1 MLVSRRSEWDTCS
14 FIQVR
19 CGEDTSS
26 SPKRFWNGCDGP
38 QGVCTR
44 GCGVVVSFSS
54 DWNSRSVVQVCVVA
68 GLLLAL

>member
-38 QGVCTR
+38 QGDTNIAM
-44 GCGVVVSFSS
+44 F
-54 DWNSRSVVQVCVVA
+54 
-68 GLLLAL
+68 